1 MKPDL
6 RKRITEEQLDELEHN
21 LEGFLEDYWN
31 NVLIHTDEEYTA
43 FKNIEKIQQLLKM
56 KRYEELFDDL
66 SIIQTYYEM
75 DLIT

>member
-21 LEGFLEDYWN
+21 LEEFLEDYWN
-31 NVLIHTDEEYTA
+31 NVLIQSDEEYTA

>member
-1 MKPDL
+1 MKTNL
-6 RKRITEEQLDELEHN
+6 WKRITEEQLDELEHN

-31 NVLIHTDEEYTA
+31 SVLIQTDEEYTA
-43 FKNIEKIQQLLKM
+43 FKNIERIQQLLKM